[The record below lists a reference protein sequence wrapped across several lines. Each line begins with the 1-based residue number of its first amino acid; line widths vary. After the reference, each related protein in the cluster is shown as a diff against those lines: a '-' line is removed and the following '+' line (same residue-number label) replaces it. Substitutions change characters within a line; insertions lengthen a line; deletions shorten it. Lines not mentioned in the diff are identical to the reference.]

1 MARYLVTGAA
11 GFIGF
16 HLARRLLLEGSTVV
30 GLDNL
35 NAYYDVRLKRD
46 RLVILQAQSRFQ
58 FAEIDVADH
67 AAMQN
72 VFAGD
77 RFDVVFH
84 LAAQAGV
91 RHSLDHPRV
100 YADSNLTGTLEVL
113 EGCRQAGTGHLVFA
127 SSSSVYG
134 SNTRQPFRES
144 DGCDHPLS
152 LYAATKRCGE
162 LMIHSYSH
170 LFGLPATGMRF
181 FTVYG
186 PWGRPDMALF
196 RFTAAMLAGR
206 PIPVFGQG
214 RLRRDFTYVD
224 DVVEALVRV
233 GERPPRANPA
243 WPAVEPDPASSSA
256 PFRIYNVGAQQPV
269 ELLAFI
275 DELQRCLGVTARLE
289 LLPDQPGDVASTCA
303 DASSLLHDMG
313 FAPRTP
319 VNEGIARFVKWYREY
334 YG

>member
-162 LMIHSYSH
+162 LMVHSYSH